1 MQLNKLS
8 KSLETKEIMQ
18 NNRSEGRHYKEY
30 FRKIAAKNKTS
41 KIDEKGIFCYFF
53 YLCCLERRGPV
64 KRYAVWIGS
73 NIKVTIP
80 CT

>member
-1 MQLNKLS
+1 MQLIKLS

-41 KIDEKGIFCYFF
+41 KIDEKKDFLLFF
-53 YLCCLERRGPV
+53 DRCCL
-64 KRYAVWIGS
+64 
-73 NIKVTIP
+73 
-80 CT
+80 